1 MRIVSVNLKGDLTK
15 ALLAALDVLKKGG
28 VVAYP
33 TDTIYGLGAN
43 ACDYKAVEQVFKI
56 KNRPFS
62 KPLPIIARDLNWVR
76 ELAYLPPKLEKLLA
90 EIWPGSIT
98 AILTRKD
105 IVPPIVTA
113 GSSKVGVRIPDFEF
127 TEKLLAK
134 FGYPLT
140 ATSANLSGEEGTGNI
155 AAVIN
160 FFKDQL
166 WQPDLII
173 DAGNL
178 PKSLPSTILDLSTL
192 KPKILR
198 VGPTKPDFLM
208 KLLGATYAE
217 KANPKRSAPPAEGY

>member
-160 FFKDQL
+160 SFKDQL

-217 KANPKRSAPPAEGY
+217 KTNPKRSAPPAEGY

>member
-1 MRIVSVNLKGDLTK
+1 MKVISVNLKGDLAE
-15 ALLAALDVLKKGG
+15 ALLAALDILKKGG
-28 VVAYP
+28 AVVYP

-62 KPLPIIARDLNWVR
+62 KPLPIIARNLNWVR

-105 IVPPIVTA
+105 VVPPIVTA

-160 FFKDQL
+160 SFKDQL
-166 WQPDLII
+166 WQPDLIV
-173 DAGNL
+173 DAGHL
-178 PKSLPSTILDLSTL
+178 PKSLPSTILDLSAI

-217 KANPKRSAPPAEGY
+217 KTNSKRSAPPAEDY

>member
-1 MRIVSVNLKGDLTK
+1 MKIISVNLKGDLTE

-160 FFKDQL
+160 SFKDQL